1 MIAVSRIQSLR
12 DQIKQWRQKGL
23 KVGFVPTMGNLHQG
37 HLGLVDIA
45 KQQADR
51 VVVSIFVNPL
61 QFGEGEDFASYPRT
75 LDQDKIKL
83 QNQGCDLLFCPGV
96 DDLYPSGAISTRV
109 QADPELA
116 TLWEGAARPGHF
128 DGVCTVVAKLFNL
141 VQPDLAIFGQKDIQ
155 QWTLIKR
162 MVVDLNWPV
171 KLIKAPI
178 ARDQDGLAL
187 SSRNQ
192 YLSAE
197 QRQIAPKLYVVLQDA
212 SMACLSGNTELSS
225 LCQTGVNQLLSLGFD
240 QVDYFSIVDPTS
252 LKPLTQLQDSMTLI
266 AVARLGRT
274 RLLDNI
280 EINLNS

>member
-1 MIAVSRIQSLR
+1 MIAVSRVQTLR
-12 DQIKQWRQKGL
+12 EQIKQWRRDGL
-23 KVGFVPTMGNLHQG
+23 KIGFVPTMGNLHQG

-61 QFGEGEDFASYPRT
+61 QFGEGEDFARYPRT
-75 LDQDKIKL
+75 LDQDQIKL
-83 QNQGCDLLFCPGV
+83 QSQRCDLLFCPSV
-96 DDLYPSGAISTRV
+96 EELYPSGAISTRV

-116 TLWEGAARPGHF
+116 ALWEGAARPGHF

-141 VQPDLAIFGQKDIQ
+141 VQPDLAIFGQKDFQ
-155 QWTLIKR
+155 QWTIIKR
-162 MVVDLNWPV
+162 MVVELNWPV
-171 KLIKAPI
+171 ELVKAPI

-192 YLSAE
+192 YLSVD

-212 SMACLSGNTELSS
+212 AMACFSGNADLSS

-266 AVARLGRT
+266 AVARLGGI

-280 EINLNS
+280 EINLKS